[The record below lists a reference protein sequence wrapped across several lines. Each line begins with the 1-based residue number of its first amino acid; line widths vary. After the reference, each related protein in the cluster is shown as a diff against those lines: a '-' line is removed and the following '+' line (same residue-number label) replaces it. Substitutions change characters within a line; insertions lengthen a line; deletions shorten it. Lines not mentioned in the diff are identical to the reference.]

1 MISDAATRIIRCC
14 NVLPVCGHIPMPLSL
29 VGVELLAILAFSAS
43 AVMVAVE
50 GEREKVL
57 ARGARCVS
65 LSSIRRFDSQ

>member
-1 MISDAATRIIRCC
+1 MISDAATRKIRCYT
-14 NVLPVCGHIPMPLSL
+14 VLPVCSHIPMPLSL

-65 LSSIRRFDSQ
+65 LSSVRFASQ

>member
-1 MISDAATRIIRCC
+1 
-14 NVLPVCGHIPMPLSL
+14 MPLSL